1 MARSPAELAE
11 HSWSL
16 IDDAIREGKFV
27 LENNKVVE
35 LDAEAI
41 VRLVQWTATIKARK
55 PSGVPTPEDFKL
67 KKTIGGGDETN

>member
-67 KKTIGGGDETN
+67 KKTIGGGDE

>member
-27 LENNKVVE
+27 LENGKVVE

-67 KKTIGGGDETN
+67 KKTIGGGDE

>member
-16 IDDAIREGKFV
+16 IDDAIRAGKYT
-27 LENNKVVE
+27 LESGRIVD
-35 LDAEAI
+35 LDAEGI
-41 VRLVQWTATIKARK
+41 TRLVQWTATIKARK

-67 KKTIGGGDETN
+67 KKTVGGGDETN

>member
-16 IDDAIREGKFV
+16 IDDAIREGNFV
-27 LENNKVVE
+27 LENGKVVE

-67 KKTIGGGDETN
+67 KKTIGGGDE